1 MEENSISKFMN
12 DLFGKTKSQEKIN
25 AWTKYFI
32 DQEFDTIDD
41 LTLISNETWKSRS
54 ITDNIPIK
62 VREFL
67 RKRLRERENHEKII
81 KFNKTTS
88 NDCEQIF
95 IQNSKCS
102 NSIDCQNPKEQNSNI
117 NKITNSDTSISQDDI
132 ETIADFINLEY
143 PDEKIVKL
151 LGTRVDTPRGNAI
164 LTRIKLL
171 KTPPK
176 APPTNS
182 KRIDARTTGEQLPLY
197 HYVGKKSQFK
207 KYFTLLLIGET
218 GSGKTTLLDAFVNY
232 LNAIEFTDNWRWKLV
247 DETHLNHLSGGESKT
262 SEMVTYYIND
272 HQNKF
277 NVRIIDTPGF
287 GDTKGI
293 TVDDLITNKFEALFK
308 KISKIDYILLTI
320 KSTETRLLA
329 GSKYVYDRVQQ
340 IFGKDAKDRFI
351 LMCTF
356 ADGQAPLCL
365 DTIKDIY
372 FEKYFTFN
380 NSALYTPS
388 HNADVTTK
396 FFWKMAMES
405 VKHFITYI
413 IERNSLPLSMKLS
426 KQNLEQRY
434 YLLESINSS
443 QIAMRESFGE
453 LENAKIN
460 YENIIQNKKKIQE
473 NGSYTQ
479 QESKTKLTSKDLKD
493 YYQLCQDCQ
502 TTCCQIC
509 KWPAG
514 NLESICTYFN
524 DGNNCP
530 KCAGKCPKSVN
541 IRHNKLVVKETYF
554 EAVTIKCK
562 KDEFDKGQKNFNFF
576 KDLLKGSVE
585 KIDISINKTW
595 KSAQEIKNSL
605 KKLEEIALQPKMF
618 TYEEFYKQ
626 MIKQEEE
633 KRENGWQQRV
643 DGLMEILDKS
653 KLLQNITNANDITSI
668 FPQINEFK
676 KRYEQINDI
685 SNDDLFEENSKCLII

>member
-12 DLFGKTKSQEKIN
+12 DLFCKSKSQEKIN
-25 AWTKYFI
+25 AWAKYFI

-41 LTLISNETWKSRS
+41 LTQISDETWKSRS
-54 ITDNIPIK
+54 MTDNIPIK
-62 VREFL
+62 ILEDI
-67 RKRLRERENHEKII
+67 RKRLRENHEIV
-81 KFNKTTS
+81 KFNLTTS

-95 IQNSKCS
+95 NQNSNCS
-102 NSIDCQNPKEQNSNI
+102 NSTDCQDPKEQNSNI
-117 NKITNSDTSISQDDI
+117 NKITSSDTSISQDDI
-132 ETIADFINLEY
+132 EKIAEFLNLEF
-143 PDEKIVKL
+143 PHEKIVKF
-151 LGTRVDTPRGNAI
+151 LGARVETPRGNAI

-293 TVDDLITNKFEALFK
+293 NVDDQITYKFEALFK
-308 KISKIDYILLTI
+308 EISEIDYILLTI
-320 KSTETRLLA
+320 KSTETRLKA

-356 ADGQAPLCL
+356 ADGKPPLCL
-365 DTIKDIY
+365 DTIKDFH

-380 NSALYTPS
+380 NSALYSPS

-405 VKHFITYI
+405 VKHFLTYI
-413 IERNSLPLSMKLS
+413 IERDSPPLSLNLS
-426 KQNLEQRY
+426 KQNLEQRN

-443 QIAMRESFGE
+443 QIAMRESFEE

-460 YENIIQNKKKIQE
+460 YENIRLNKKKIE
-473 NGSYTQ
+473 DNGSYTQ
-479 QESKTKLTSKDLKD
+479 QESRTRYISTDLND
-493 YYQLCQDCQ
+493 YYQLCQNCQ
-502 TTCCQIC
+502 TTCCQAC

-514 NLESICTYFN
+514 NLESQCTYFN
-524 DGNNCP
+524 NGNNCP
-530 KCAGKCPKSVN
+530 KCVGKCPKSAH
-541 IRHNKLVVKETYF
+541 IRQNKLVVKETYS
-554 EAVTIKCK
+554 ETVTLKCK

-576 KDLLKGSVE
+576 KALLKGSVE
-585 KIDISINKTW
+585 RIENSISKTW
-595 KSAQEIKNSL
+595 KSAQEIKNSI
-605 KKLEEIALQPKMF
+605 KKLEEIALQPKLF
-618 TYEEFYKQ
+618 TNEEFYNQ

-633 KRENGWQQRV
+633 KREKGWQQRV
-643 DGLMEILDKS
+643 EGLKQILNKS
-653 KLLQNITNANDITSI
+653 KLLQNISNANDINSI
-668 FPQINEFK
+668 FPEIDEFK
-676 KRYEQINDI
+676 KRYEQINEN
-685 SNDDLFEENSKCLII
+685 SNDDSFKENSNCLII